1 MFEFFNSVFKKGQRL
16 NSLAADSLLNLGFD
30 STRMIT
36 ITTPAKIPQ
45 ARLAGIRIT
54 YNRSRFDKSDPEN
67 WNGLLWTFGQESSL
81 LR

>member
-45 ARLAGIRIT
+45 ARLAGT
-54 YNRSRFDKSDPEN
+54 V
-67 WNGLLWTFGQESSL
+67 
-81 LR
+81 